1 MMNLDDFGFRA
12 GFGPLWHAPTW
23 GFQTWAFQ
31 TRAFQT
37 RAFQTWAL
45 ERLIFL
51 NCASGDMRWAIIA
64 LALRSFT
71 AVWVFGQRQ
80 FVLLVRNVA
89 GRLGQR
95 ARFAADMT
103 DADTM
108 VAAGGS

>member
-1 MMNLDDFGFRA
+1 MINLDDFGLRA
-12 GFGPLWHAPTW
+12 GFGPLWRVQTW
-23 GFQTWAFQ
+23 GFQT
-31 TRAFQT
+31 RAL
-37 RAFQTWAL
+37 QTWAL

-71 AVWVFGQRQ
+71 AFWVFGQRQ
-80 FVLLVRNVA
+80 FVLMVRNVA

-108 VAAGGS
+108 VAAGGN

>member
-1 MMNLDDFGFRA
+1 MMNLDDFGLRA
-12 GFGPLWHAPTW
+12 GFGPLWRAPTW
-23 GFQTWAFQ
+23 GFQTWKFQ
-31 TRAFQT
+31 NW
-37 RAFQTWAL
+37 AFQTWTL

-71 AVWVFGQRQ
+71 AVLVFGQRQ
-80 FVLLVRNVA
+80 FVLLLRNVA

-108 VAAGGS
+108 VAAGG

>member
-1 MMNLDDFGFRA
+1 MMNLDDFGLRA
-12 GFGPLWHAPTW
+12 GFGPLWRAPTW
-23 GFQTWAFQ
+23 GFQTWKFQ
-31 TRAFQT
+31 TRTFQT

-51 NCASGDMRWAIIA
+51 NCASGDMRWAMIA

-71 AVWVFGQRQ
+71 AVLVFGQRQ
-80 FVLLVRNVA
+80 FVLLLRNVA